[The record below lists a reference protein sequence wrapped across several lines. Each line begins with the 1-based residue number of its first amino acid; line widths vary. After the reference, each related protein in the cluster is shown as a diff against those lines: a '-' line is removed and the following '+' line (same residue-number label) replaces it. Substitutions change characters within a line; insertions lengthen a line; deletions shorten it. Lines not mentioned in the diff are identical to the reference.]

1 MVTVGLQSFQTSLII
16 SQLGIKIKP
25 FFAFVNNNDLKLLP
39 TPTTKNNGLKKRGVW
54 GLPEPTEVIFLWYIP
69 GLWTCFEFYSVRS
82 SFCPFDGLVGA
93 RRYFS
98 SFFHYF
104 KQLCLFEKLKEPERG
119 VGGSVCVSMWVSLC
133 ANSRAHPALQKKSK
147 THMDLKQM
155 SSEY

>member
-1 MVTVGLQSFQTSLII
+1 MKITRGMTTSWTH
-16 SQLGIKIKP
+16 SSY
-25 FFAFVNNNDLKLLP
+25 
-39 TPTTKNNGLKKRGVW
+39 
-54 GLPEPTEVIFLWYIP
+54 FLWYIP

-104 KQLCLFEKLKEPERG
+104 KQLCLFEKLKEVERG

-133 ANSRAHPALQKKSK
+133 ANSRAHPALQKKQNPHEFK
-147 THMDLKQM
+147 PDEFRILMGW
-155 SSEY
+155 SSLDEVILFSLLNHNFAASLNCYDQRRCK